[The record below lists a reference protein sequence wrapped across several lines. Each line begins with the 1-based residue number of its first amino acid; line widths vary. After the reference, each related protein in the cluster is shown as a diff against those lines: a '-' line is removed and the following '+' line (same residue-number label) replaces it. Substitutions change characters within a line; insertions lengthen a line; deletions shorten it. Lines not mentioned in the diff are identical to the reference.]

1 MKTKLMAV
9 AFLFVILSI
18 TIVDINIAFA
28 GGGCGGGGGKGG
40 CGGGGG
46 GSSIVPLSEFEKQ
59 ALTRAIDEERMAKAI
74 YEKVVETFGP
84 ISPFPWIIKDEQCHI
99 NRVAR
104 LLTKYGLPIP
114 PDRWAGNVA
123 LEFTSKQQACE
134 VGAQA
139 EFDNAAFYDTMIPQ
153 VSHDD
158 IASAFSMLRD
168 VSRYKHL
175 PDFQNWAAIYA
186 SLGE

>member
-1 MKTKLMAV
+1 MKTKLLAA

-18 TIVDINIAFA
+18 TIVDINIAYA

-40 CGGGGG
+40 CG
-46 GSSIVPLSEFEKQ
+46 SSTAPLSEFEKQ
-59 ALTRAIDEERMAKAI
+59 ALNSAIDEERMAKAI

-84 ISPFPWIIKDEQCHI
+84 ISPFSWIIGDEQCHI

-114 PDRWAGNVA
+114 PDRWAGNVL

-175 PDFQNWAAIYA
+175 PAFQNWAAIYA